1 MKKELYVTCK
11 DMVNIQLIRVFKEAL
26 EQLKENFAAGLE
38 ATKYVYLNSNL
49 KVTVTGTLEDREDS
63 LLIAVINKEDIKNAW
78 SKEWEDRTL
87 CRDNIIDQM
96 QERILDFINAY
107 KEGEG
112 ND

>member
-49 KVTVTGTLEDREDS
+49 KVTVRGALEDREDN
-63 LLIAVINKEDIKNAW
+63 LLIAVINKADIKNAW

-96 QERILDFINAY
+96 QDRILSFINTY
-107 KEGEG
+107 EEGEL